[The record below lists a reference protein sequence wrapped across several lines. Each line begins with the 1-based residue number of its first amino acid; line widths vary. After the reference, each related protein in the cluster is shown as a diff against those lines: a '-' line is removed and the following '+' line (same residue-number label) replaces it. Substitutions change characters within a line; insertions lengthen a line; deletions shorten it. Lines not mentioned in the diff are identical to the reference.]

1 MENKNRWDF
10 FSTIIFCGR
19 KIRVLCCIYKY
30 DIVTF
35 GGVVF
40 QQIVV
45 IKRTILGVYTSV
57 LSVIWAS
64 LWTTSSNV
72 KRLSFEPLVPLASH
86 PQSEKQFFHLKI
98 RCTQRSAGIKQVI
111 PQMSFSSPSMF
122 EVLIFPNRKL
132 IRMTEVLDMQS
143 EHHHVTSLR
152 KSQPKNPSNPFKF
165 RRLIFWAK
173 FPLSP
178 PSRNLMGFI
187 CSPKK
192 YTTKFPKKPVN
203 TYWIRKKLGRSA
215 CWVAQHDEIHPSGR
229 RLAASPPR
237 DPMVKCLVVG

>member
-64 LWTTSSNV
+64 FWTTSSNV

-86 PQSEKQFFHLKI
+86 PQSEKQFFH
-98 RCTQRSAGIKQVI
+98 
-111 PQMSFSSPSMF
+111 
-122 EVLIFPNRKL
+122 FP
-132 IRMTEVLDMQS
+132 
-143 EHHHVTSLR
+143 
-152 KSQPKNPSNPFKF
+152 PKNQMYTKKRRNQTSDSTNVIFKSF
-165 RRLIFWAK
+165 H
-173 FPLSP
+173 
-178 PSRNLMGFI
+178 
-187 CSPKK
+187 
-192 YTTKFPKKPVN
+192 V
-203 TYWIRKKLGRSA
+203 
-215 CWVAQHDEIHPSGR
+215 
-229 RLAASPPR
+229 
-237 DPMVKCLVVG
+237 